1 MTQEFDPA
9 EIEATVEAEVEQGK
23 TAWKAD
29 TLKEL
34 ATLIGVDETNFLAE
48 VEKYNTFCAAGED
61 ADFEKEP
68 VFLYPIKEPPF
79 YATKVEAV
87 ILVCVG
93 GLSVNTDL
101 QVLKEDDTPIEGLY
115 ATGNTSGDL
124 YAVDYPINMPGNSNG
139 RCLAWGYLLGD
150 ILAKN

>member
-1 MTQEFDPA
+1 MCE
-9 EIEATVEAEVEQGK
+9 
-23 TAWKAD
+23 
-29 TLKEL
+29 
-34 ATLIGVDETNFLAE
+34 
-48 VEKYNTFCAAGED
+48 AGED
-61 ADFEKEP
+61 TQFEKEP

-93 GLSVNTDL
+93 GLKVNTDL
-101 QVLKEDDTPIEGLY
+101 AVVKEDGTPIDGLF

-139 RCLAWGYLLGD
+139 RCLTWGHLLGKT
-150 ILAKN
+150 LACLLYTSRCV

>member
-1 MTQEFDPA
+1 MPP
-9 EIEATVEAEVEQGK
+9 
-23 TAWKAD
+23 WKAKWSRA
-29 TLKEL
+29 TRHGRPTRWREL
-34 ATLIGVDETNFLAE
+34 ADLIGVDKENFLAE
-48 VEKYNTFCAAGED
+48 VENYNKMCEAGED
-61 ADFEKEP
+61 TQFEKEP

-93 GLSVNTDL
+93 GLKVNTDL
-101 QVLKEDDTPIEGLY
+101 AVVKEDGTPIDGLF

-139 RCLAWGYLLGD
+139 RCLTWGYLLGKT
-150 ILAKN
+150 LAAR